1 MTFFAGYKIIQH
13 DYEVCSHYLREELR
27 EDVDYIGL
35 RQARVEGDTYDEFIQ
50 EFMEVA
56 RGGYRILSLM
66 GRGDK

>member
-1 MTFFAGYKIIQH
+1 M
-13 DYEVCSHYLREELR
+13 R